1 MDGSPYLAAVPLT
14 SVRSPR
20 PFSSS
25 TAQLIPRFW
34 THVDRGLGGVP
45 SGLLVLPRLRDCCR
59 RLGLLS
65 AGLRGYPSRLGGAEV
80 HREQRAPTREGNP
93 AHGTGDGA
101 HDCHPT
107 TLEEAG
113 NVVHDHNLKFT
124 LL

>member
-1 MDGSPYLAAVPLT
+1 VASRCCLGCGIAADDWVCC
-14 SVRSPR
+14 PR
-20 PFSSS
+20 GCAATRIAS
-25 TAQLIPRFW
+25 
-34 THVDRGLGGVP
+34 
-45 SGLLVLPRLRDCCR
+45 
-59 RLGLLS
+59 
-65 AGLRGYPSRLGGAEV
+65 GGAEV